1 MPIRTNRGR
10 AAVYRRLWGWPLR
23 SPRHLVATVV
33 GVIVLITAISVV
45 VPTLLGPRPRTGST
59 AGATSTVVTGG
70 SGADNQ
76 VGVLPTV
83 TSTPLPTKAASP
95 TAAPTSAPVNPNA
108 QLVADGWVD
117 AFSSFEPGKTT
128 KDKWLAGLKPFTSEE
143 LFPRLASIEP
153 ANVPVVI
160 DKAVKPIKSFTDSA
174 EFEAKLEDGKLV
186 VTVVKLPEGWRVH
199 EFDKVG

>member
-23 SPRHLVATVV
+23 SPRHLVTTIV
-33 GVIVLITAISVV
+33 GVVVVVTTISVV
-45 VPTLLGPRPRTGST
+45 IPNAIKPRPGGGTAGTTSTATTGS
-59 AGATSTVVTGG
+59 GG
-70 SGADNQ
+70 GNQ

-83 TSTPLPTKAASP
+83 TSTPLPTKAPSP
-95 TAAPTSAPVNPNA
+95 TAAPSSAPVNANA
-108 QLVADGWVD
+108 QLVADMWVD
-117 AFSSFEPGKTT
+117 AFGAFQPGKTT
-128 KDKWLAGLKPFTSEE
+128 KEKWLSGLKPHTSDE
-143 LFPRLASIEP
+143 LFPRLESVEP

-160 DKAVKPIKSFTDSA
+160 DQPVKPIKSFTDSA
-174 EFEAKLEDGKLV
+174 EFEAQLEDGKLV

>member
-23 SPRHLVATVV
+23 SPRHLVATIV
-33 GVIVLITAISVV
+33 GVIALIATISVV
-45 VPTLLGPRPRTGST
+45 VPNAIGPKPGGGA
-59 AGATSTVVTGG
+59 AGTSTVVTTGG
-70 SGADNQ
+70 SGGNQ
-76 VGVLPTV
+76 IGVLPTA
-83 TSTPLPTKAASP
+83 TSAPLPTKAPSP
-95 TAAPTSAPVNPNA
+95 TAAPSSAPPSAGA
-108 QLVADGWVD
+108 QLAADGWVD

-128 KDKWLAGLKPFTSEE
+128 KEQWLAGLKPFTSEE

-153 ANVPVVI
+153 ANVPVVV
-160 DKAVKPIKSFTDSA
+160 DKAVKPIRSFTDSA

-186 VTVVKLPEGWRVH
+186 VTVARLPEGWRVH

>member
-23 SPRHLVATVV
+23 SPKHLVATIV
-33 GVIVLITAISVV
+33 GVIVVITTISVV
-45 VPTLLGPRPRTGST
+45 IPNAVKPRSTGSQ
-59 AGATSTVVTGG
+59 GATTSTTQTITSGG
-70 SGADNQ
+70 NQ
-76 VGVLPTV
+76 VGVLPSATA
-83 TSTPLPTKAASP
+83 TPLPTKAPSP
-95 TAAPTSAPVNPNA
+95 TAAPRSAPVNTEA
-108 QLVADGWVD
+108 QVIADMWVD
-117 AFSSFEPGKTT
+117 AFGSFEPGKTT
-128 KDKWLAGLKPFTSEE
+128 KEKWLEGLKPRTSDE

-160 DKAVKPIKSFTDSA
+160 DQPVKAVKSFTDSA
-174 EFEAKLEDGKLV
+174 EFEAQLEDGKLV

>member
-23 SPRHLVATVV
+23 SPRHLATTIIGVV
-33 GVIVLITAISVV
+33 VVVTTISVII
-45 VPTLLGPRPRTGST
+45 PNAIKPRPGGGTA
-59 AGATSTVVTGG
+59 AGATSTATSDSGG
-70 SGADNQ
+70 GNQ
-76 VGVLPTV
+76 IGVLPST

-95 TAAPTSAPVNPNA
+95 TPAPTSAPVNPSA
-108 QLVADGWVD
+108 QLAADGWVD
-117 AFSSFEPGKTT
+117 AFSSFEPGKST
-128 KDKWLAGLKPFTSEE
+128 KEKWLAGLKPFTSDE
-143 LFPRLASIEP
+143 LYPRLASIDP

-160 DKAVKPIKSFTDSA
+160 DQAVKPIKSFTDSA
-174 EFEAKLEDGKLV
+174 EFEAKLADGKLV

>member
-23 SPRHLVATVV
+23 SPRHLVATIVAVV
-33 GVIVLITAISVV
+33 AVVTTISVV
-45 VPTLLGPRPRTGST
+45 IPNAIKPRPTGST
-59 AGATSTVVTGG
+59 AGGTSTAVSGG
-70 SGADNQ
+70 NGGNQ

-83 TSTPLPTKAASP
+83 TSTPLPTKAPSP
-95 TAAPTSAPVNPNA
+95 TAAPSSAPVNPNA
-108 QLVADGWVD
+108 QLVADMWVD
-117 AFSSFEPGKTT
+117 AFGSFQVGKTT
-128 KDKWLAGLKPFTSEE
+128 KEKWLAGLKPHTSEE

-160 DKAVKPIKSFTDSA
+160 DQPVKPIKSFTDSA
-174 EFEAKLEDGKLV
+174 EFEAQLEDGKLV